1 MDKKKK
7 RAYAVYFSAQGHVVV
22 DADSSEHAM
31 KRAGKIKPE
40 VLLKNVATLAVT
52 GPIEEIEAKKVKK

>member
-7 RAYAVYFSAQGHVVV
+7 RAYAVYFSAQGYVVV

-31 KRAGKIKPE
+31 KRAGKIKLE
-40 VLLKNVATLAVT
+40 VLLENVTTLVVT
-52 GPIEEIEAKKVKK
+52 GPIEEIEVKKVKK